1 MSYYGGD
8 YPLIRI
14 IAAILIFF
22 AAVTITALVVVYG
35 SFFMQLPNFV
45 LPALT
50 AFAIWHSNRNN

>member
-1 MSYYGGD
+1 MSYYGND

-22 AAVTITALVVVYG
+22 AAVTITVVVVVYG
-35 SFFMQLPNFV
+35 SFFLQLPNFV

-50 AFAIWHSNRNN
+50 AFAIWHANKNK